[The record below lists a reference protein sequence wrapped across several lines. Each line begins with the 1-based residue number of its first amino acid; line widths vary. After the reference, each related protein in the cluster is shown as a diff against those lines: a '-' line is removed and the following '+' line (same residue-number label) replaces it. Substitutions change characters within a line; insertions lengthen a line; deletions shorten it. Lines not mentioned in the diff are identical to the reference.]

1 MKILKS
7 IEENRRT
14 WITISAVVATLLL
27 ILFFIFFVVFQPY
40 RSVGNAMEPTLKDGE
55 RFLIF
60 RGGKVWSD
68 IVNSDYI
75 PERGKIVVFKTPVAN
90 SKYNYIK
97 RIIGL
102 PGERIVIA
110 NNVITIYNDEFPNG
124 FELDAEWE
132 AALADFP
139 SDEPVIDREI
149 DDDEVFVL
157 GDNRLPG
164 QSSDSRGGLGNIPIE
179 NIEGV
184 IP

>member
-7 IEENRRT
+7 IERNRRT

-40 RSVGNAMEPTLKDGE
+40 RVVGNAMEPTLKNDE
-55 RFLIF
+55 RLLIF
-60 RGGKVWSD
+60 RGGKVWSN

-75 PERGKIVVFKTPVAN
+75 PERGEIIVFEGKV
-90 SKYNYIK
+90 SDSQWIK
-97 RIIGL
+97 RVIGL
-102 PGERIVIA
+102 PGERVVIA

-164 QSSDSRGGLGNIPIE
+164 KSSDSRGDLGNVPIE